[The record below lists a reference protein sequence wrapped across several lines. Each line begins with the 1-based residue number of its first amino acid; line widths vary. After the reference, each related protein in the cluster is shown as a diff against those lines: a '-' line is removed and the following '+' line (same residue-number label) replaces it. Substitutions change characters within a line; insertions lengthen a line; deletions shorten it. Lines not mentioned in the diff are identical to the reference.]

1 MSFGVSS
8 SQQNCGF
15 AGRRFENSKGCQ
27 IKSSTPLRELQIRI
41 GCWAGCKSMWIMV
54 DKKSKEVPEASVL
67 LEGESE
73 WK

>member
-1 MSFGVSS
+1 MSFGISRS
-8 SQQNCGF
+8 RQNCEF
-15 AGRRFENSKGCQ
+15 AGRRLENSRGCQ
-27 IKSSTPLRELQIRI
+27 IKLSTLLRELQIHI

-73 WK
+73 